1 MGAALRNDSIG
12 RCNFFSHSLMSYRC
26 RIRVLYCKKV
36 AKMRYVYVAF
46 YSCSPTNLQLF
57 FVVFLWIFVI
67 FRYIYID
74 FFFIVIVLSFCW
86 LVVVFFSVEKIGILY
101 SRWSF
106 YCKISIF
113 VSPIKPFVYF
123 VICDRFS
130 WLLRIGLLTVPWAYF
145 CIAPM
150 DLINDYEA
158 KIVRCSS
165 FYFAISW
172 FLHLE

>member
-1 MGAALRNDSIG
+1 MTVFVALVGALYEPNRNWNREQNSPTEKMGAALRNDSIG

-57 FVVFLWIFVI
+57 LIVFLWIFVI

-86 LVVVFFSVEKIGILY
+86 LVFFSMERKLEFFFLVGVFIVKFPFSFRQCRVYIL
-101 SRWSF
+101 
-106 YCKISIF
+106 
-113 VSPIKPFVYF
+113 
-123 VICDRFS
+123 
-130 WLLRIGLLTVPWAYF
+130 
-145 CIAPM
+145 
-150 DLINDYEA
+150 
-158 KIVRCSS
+158 
-165 FYFAISW
+165 
-172 FLHLE
+172 

>member
-57 FVVFLWIFVI
+57 LIVFLWIFVI

-74 FFFIVIVLSFCW
+74 FFFHCYCFVVLLVGCFFFQWRKLEFFILVGVFIVKFPFSFRQSSR
-86 LVVVFFSVEKIGILY
+86 LYIL
-101 SRWSF
+101 
-106 YCKISIF
+106 
-113 VSPIKPFVYF
+113 
-123 VICDRFS
+123 
-130 WLLRIGLLTVPWAYF
+130 
-145 CIAPM
+145 
-150 DLINDYEA
+150 
-158 KIVRCSS
+158 
-165 FYFAISW
+165 
-172 FLHLE
+172 